1 MREKIFNQADK
12 LQCGRYNKG
21 VEIENEIRSEDM
33 RSREEKIQRLE
44 QAKEDK
50 VYYCYGIEDFTIL
63 SDEKINDL
71 YINMQNYLSDR
82 RTTNTD

>member
-1 MREKIFNQADK
+1 MISRVQ
-12 LQCGRYNKG
+12 RYNEREVVKNK
-21 VEIENEIRSEDM
+21 IEIRSEDM
-33 RSREEKIQRLE
+33 LSREEKIQRLE

-71 YINMQNYLSDR
+71 YANMQNYLSDC
-82 RTTNTD
+82 RTTNID

>member
-1 MREKIFNQADK
+1 MISRVQ
-12 LQCGRYNKG
+12 RYNEREVVKNK
-21 VEIENEIRSEDM
+21 IEIRSEDM
-33 RSREEKIQRLE
+33 LSREEKIQRLE

-71 YINMQNYLSDR
+71 YANMQNYLSDR
-82 RTTNTD
+82 RTTNID